1 MSSKEQ
7 SEPKGTPTDNPEPDI
22 KLTPDETA
30 FIAAYF
36 EENMNATRAYMKQH
50 PDAGYDTA
58 RAAASVTI
66 AKYNIKAEIKR
77 RLNERAMSA
86 EEAIYRLGEIG
97 RADLFPFIR
106 IDDDGF
112 VYFNFA
118 DPEAKRHLFLIKK
131 IKSKRERRLEGKGD
145 DAEAWEGEWVE
156 VELHDAH
163 AAIRDILKI
172 HGKFTDRVDLTSG
185 GKPIEPKV
193 DDERFNRAI
202 STLADAIR
210 ESVSGTGTKS
220 DRAVDSTK

>member
-1 MSSKEQ
+1 MI
-7 SEPKGTPTDNPEPDI
+7 G
-22 KLTPDETA
+22 
-30 FIAAYF
+30 
-36 EENMNATRAYMKQH
+36 TRAYMKLH
-50 PDAGYDTA
+50 PKAAYDTA
-58 RAAASVTI
+58 RVAASVAIT
-66 AKYNIKAEIKR
+66 KPNIKAEIKR
-77 RLNERAMSA
+77 RLDERAMSA

-163 AAIRDILKI
+163 AALRDILKI
-172 HGKFTDRVDLTSG
+172 HGRFIDRTDLTTG
-185 GKPIEPKV
+185 GEKLP
-193 DDERFNRAI
+193 A
-202 STLADAIR
+202 
-210 ESVSGTGTKS
+210 
-220 DRAVDSTK
+220 AVVNVYLPDNGRDK